1 MTPEPTPRRAIRIV
15 SQCATKEDF
24 IAVFHPYLERD
35 ALFVATAS
43 PEEAGARLHFVMTL
57 AGGEAVLRGA
67 GVVVESHRSKSN
79 FYGRRGMKLRFDELD
94 GASQKA
100 LRAVEAGPRRHSSA
114 PPVPGRG
121 PNEMVECLIYE
132 DPGTEPREPLGSG
145 ASDVAEPSDPGNLP
159 ALTSDDDVTA
169 VAELPRRPGESGDGD
184 RSGAQA
190 DASESGDRMAGF
202 VVPRPRSDPSIAIN
216 PAGERVSMASMAQL
230 DTEQMRGL
238 PPAHV
243 EQAPPLPA
251 DPVPSPPRLPFA
263 DEQAVRARRGK
274 GTGPSPVAEA
284 PAAAAA
290 IAPAEP
296 PPSDVAALTTMRLP
310 AAEARRSTSPPPP
323 GRFRHESS
331 PPEYVGGEFTPPP
344 GMGRQPG
351 APRHPMVPQATI
363 TPTEIVSPLA
373 LDIRAGEG
381 RRPRAPMPSERTD
394 VVRVSTVRAAAVSAT
409 LGALLGLA
417 AGYLLWGLE
426 QESEPALVVPDRD
439 QPSTEPMPR
448 VPNEAPVEQL
458 PAAALADAG
467 PGTAAPAADAA
478 AAPAAT
484 PRPPAG
490 RAIPPRPG
498 APLKKPPPRRR
509 PHR

>member
-79 FYGRRGMKLRFDELD
+79 FYGRRGMKLRFDQLD
-94 GASQKA
+94 GASQNA

-132 DPGTEPREPLGSG
+132 DPGTEPREPLGGG
-145 ASDVAEPSDPGNLP
+145 ASDAAEPSDPGNLP

-169 VAELPRRPGESGDGD
+169 VAELPRRPGESGDSD
-184 RSGAQA
+184 RSVAQA
-190 DASESGDRMAGF
+190 EANESHEQMPGF

-216 PAGERVSMASMAQL
+216 PGGERVSMARMAQL
-230 DTEQMRGL
+230 DTEQMPGL
-238 PPAHV
+238 PPAHA
-243 EQAPPLPA
+243 EQAPSLPA

-274 GTGPSPVAEA
+274 GTGPSPIAEA
-284 PAAAAA
+284 PQAAAA

-296 PPSDVAALTTMRLP
+296 PPSDLAALATMRLP
-310 AAEARRSTSPPPP
+310 AAEARRSTSPPPA
-323 GRFRHESS
+323 GRFRHESA
-331 PPEYVGGEFTPPP
+331 PPEYAGGEFTPPP

-351 APRHPMVPQATI
+351 APRHPMVPPATI

-373 LDIRAGEG
+373 LESRAGEG
-381 RRPRAPMPSERTD
+381 RRSRAPMASERTD
-394 VVRVSTVRAAAVSAT
+394 VVRVSTVRTAAVSAT

-426 QESEPALVVPDRD
+426 QETEPALVFPDRD
-439 QPSTEPMPR
+439 QPSTAPIPR
-448 VPNEAPVEQL
+448 VPNEAPAEQL
-458 PAAALADAG
+458 PATALADAG
-467 PGTAAPAADAA
+467 AGTAAPAVDAA

-484 PRPPAG
+484 PRTPAG
-490 RAIPPRPG
+490 RAISPRPG
-498 APLKKPPPRRR
+498 AAVKKPPPRRR